1 METRISGIPCIVDY
15 TIRGK
20 YVPAKIHAPPEF
32 CHEAEY
38 PEVEFTVR
46 DRNGRPA
53 PWLEKK
59 MTYEDQQRIE
69 AEILEQH
76 EED

>member
-1 METRISGIPCIVDY
+1 MKTHIDGIPCTVAY
-15 TIRGK
+15 TVRGK

-38 PEVEFTVR
+38 PEVEFTVC

-59 MTYEDQQRIE
+59 MSYADQQRIE

-76 EED
+76 DED